1 MDIGICGAQESKKKT
16 SADPDPGLGKLSR
29 QIDDPES
36 YMRELAG
43 RLNSSGGQQL
53 LTRGMP
59 KQGWRPSSSQ
69 TTTAPASD
77 SSKAPLGNDSATEIS
92 PGESTSRGLSP
103 APTQTRF
110 GWNPGSGPAATAANE
125 MAQLRFQSAA
135 TGQTWMS
142 PSERARQLDPLAA
155 ASQMQSRDTMQTTPP
170 ESAPIPRG
178 WVTPGEQASQPSLD
192 GTRVLG
198 QDTSMP
204 TVDART
210 WMSPADRMSQPS
222 LDGARLLGTS
232 PPSTRKEPWQ
242 YATPSQTWQTPQ
254 NQMMQTAPGGV
265 AMPTQNPYAAQAAP
279 QQWPSVPNQT
289 WQTPQSQ
296 MAQTAPNGMAMPA
309 QNPYAAQ
316 AAPQQQPAVP
326 NQTWQTPQNQMMQT
340 APGGTAMPTQNP
352 YAAQAAPPWPAAA
365 APTIPSA
372 GDQTTPTTMGELET
386 IYPGQ
391 PQPLPASTHAASMDP
406 AGAGW
411 GSQPGGAIA
420 QDSRP
425 MSTGGTTQTMPTPS
439 QADLTQTW
447 LSSKNRAAQAA
458 LEEIRAGNQPQSTP
472 VPVNQPAR
480 SAASIVP
487 TAPTVPT
494 APVATPEMG
503 PTPGSQAARTVV
515 NGSQARHFYE
525 EKEPAW
531 SLGADLDKY
540 RNHAVNEGSRDSG
553 ESLKKALGGIGLA
566 IEDTTNIIT
575 LGYASDRAKPFR
587 ANDGKGFFD
596 EPGRVPKQAGITV
609 ASLGHG
615 LYSVADLVT
624 FNALPDNQ
632 KEAYIDNHPLIRPLV
647 FTGQTIGG
655 VWKTTEEIG
664 NALTWGYFDNVAGSI
679 GMCIESLIEA
689 LKHTGQAVTN
699 LARVPVRLISGNN
712 EKADKALDWVLLVPL
727 EMASNVVQMKGIA
740 NMDDYKTAF
749 ADKGVIGSV
758 FEFGGSTFL
767 VYRAVDKMLD
777 ELDNNKRSSRKSGN
791 NNGGSSGGSTP
802 EFPAD
807 VADPP
812 GAGIIFWWEDGW
824 PTVPVE
830 Y

>member
-1 MDIGICGAQESKKKT
+1 
-16 SADPDPGLGKLSR
+16 
-29 QIDDPES
+29 
-36 YMRELAG
+36 
-43 RLNSSGGQQL
+43 
-53 LTRGMP
+53 
-59 KQGWRPSSSQ
+59 
-69 TTTAPASD
+69 
-77 SSKAPLGNDSATEIS
+77 
-92 PGESTSRGLSP
+92 
-103 APTQTRF
+103 
-110 GWNPGSGPAATAANE
+110 
-125 MAQLRFQSAA
+125 
-135 TGQTWMS
+135 
-142 PSERARQLDPLAA
+142 
-155 ASQMQSRDTMQTTPP
+155 
-170 ESAPIPRG
+170 
-178 WVTPGEQASQPSLD
+178 
-192 GTRVLG
+192 
-198 QDTSMP
+198 
-204 TVDART
+204 
-210 WMSPADRMSQPS
+210 
-222 LDGARLLGTS
+222 
-232 PPSTRKEPWQ
+232 
-242 YATPSQTWQTPQ
+242 
-254 NQMMQTAPGGV
+254 
-265 AMPTQNPYAAQAAP
+265 
-279 QQWPSVPNQT
+279 
-289 WQTPQSQ
+289 
-296 MAQTAPNGMAMPA
+296 
-309 QNPYAAQ
+309 
-316 AAPQQQPAVP
+316 
-326 NQTWQTPQNQMMQT
+326 
-340 APGGTAMPTQNP
+340 MPTQNP

-365 APTIPSA
+365 TPDLPSPGSQA
-372 GDQTTPTTMGELET
+372 GQMAMGELET
-386 IYPGQ
+386 IYPGG
-391 PQPLPASTHAASMDP
+391 PQPLPASPQMPSTNP

-411 GSQPGGAIA
+411 GGQSGAPIA
-420 QDSRP
+420 QDPRLSIA
-425 MSTGGTTQTMPTPS
+425 GVTTETAPTRS

-458 LEEIRAGNQPQSTP
+458 LEEMRAGSQPQSAP
-472 VPVNQPAR
+472 VPATAPTR
-480 SAASIVP
+480 SAASIVS
-487 TAPTVPT
+487 TVPT
-494 APVATPEMG
+494 APVVTPEMG

-566 IEDTTNIIT
+566 IEDTTNVIT

-596 EPGRVPKQAGITV
+596 EPGRVPQQAGITI

-624 FNALPDNQ
+624 FNALPDSQ

-758 FEFGGSTFL
+758 LEFGGSTFL

-777 ELDNNKRSSRKSGN
+777 ELDNNKRSSKKSGN

-802 EFPAD
+802 DFPAD

>member
-1 MDIGICGAQESKKKT
+1 MSPLGIGTCGAKESEKKT
-16 SADPDPGLGKLSR
+16 SSNPDPGLGKLSQ
-29 QIDDPES
+29 QIDDPET

-43 RLNSSGGQQL
+43 RLNTSGGQNL

-69 TTTAPASD
+69 TTTAGAD
-77 SSKAPLGNDSATEIS
+77 SAAAPLGGSPTTEASLKDDS
-92 PGESTSRGLSP
+92 SRGLSP

-110 GWNPGSGPAATAANE
+110 GWNPGSGSPATATEE
-125 MAQLRFQSAA
+125 MARLRYQTGA

-142 PSERARQLDPLAA
+142 PSERARQLDPVAA
-155 ASQMQSRDTMQTTPP
+155 ASQVWDRETTQTTPRDSAAIPQGWGAPADQTSRPSLDGTRMLGQDTSMPTLDTRTWMSP
-170 ESAPIPRG
+170 EDR
-178 WVTPGEQASQPSLD
+178 TSQPSLD
-192 GTRVLG
+192 GTR
-198 QDTSMP
+198 
-204 TVDART
+204 
-210 WMSPADRMSQPS
+210 
-222 LDGARLLGTS
+222 LLRTS
-232 PPSTRKEPWQ
+232 PQSAKKEPWQ

-254 NQMMQTAPGGV
+254 NQMRQTAPGGA

-279 QQWPSVPNQT
+279 QQWP
-289 WQTPQSQ
+289 
-296 MAQTAPNGMAMPA
+296 
-309 QNPYAAQ
+309 AA
-316 AAPQQQPAVP
+316 P

-340 APGGTAMPTQNP
+340 APGGAAMPTQNP
-352 YAAQAAPPWPAAA
+352 YAAQAAPQQWPTAPNQTWQTPQNQMMQTAPGGAAMPTQNPYAAQATPPWPAG
-365 APTIPSA
+365 TTQSVSEA
-372 GDQTTPTTMGELET
+372 GNQAGQVPMGELET
-386 IYPGQ
+386 IYPGG
-391 PQPLPASTHAASMDP
+391 PQPLPASAQTAPMNPSVADWGDQP
-406 AGAGW
+406 AR
-411 GSQPGGAIA
+411 AIA
-420 QDSRP
+420 QDPRLSI
-425 MSTGGTTQTMPTPS
+425 TGAITEAAPPQS

-458 LEEIRAGNQPQSTP
+458 LEEMRAGNQPQSAP
-472 VPVNQPAR
+472 FPATAPTR

-487 TAPTVPT
+487 TTPTS
-494 APVATPEMG
+494 PVVTPEMG

-540 RNHAVNEGSRDSG
+540 RSHAVNEGSRDSG

-587 ANDGKGFFD
+587 SNDGKGFLD
-596 EPGRVPKQAGITV
+596 EPGRVPQQAGITI

-624 FNALPDNQ
+624 FNALPDSQ

-699 LARVPVRLISGNN
+699 LARVPMRLISGNN

-758 FEFGGSTFL
+758 LEFGGSTFL

-777 ELDNNKRSSRKSGN
+777 ELDNNKRSSKKSGN

-802 EFPAD
+802 DFPAD